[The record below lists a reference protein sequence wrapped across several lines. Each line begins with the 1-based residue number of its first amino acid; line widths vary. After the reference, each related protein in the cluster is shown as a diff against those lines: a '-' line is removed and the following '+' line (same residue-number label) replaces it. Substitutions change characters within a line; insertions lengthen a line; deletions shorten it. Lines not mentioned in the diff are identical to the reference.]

1 MTENIES
8 DRLTQ
13 EDVARLLSDTSP
25 DARTAASNKIARK
38 YGSAALSDSERNIAE
53 DIFRVLVKDV
63 EVKVRQALAAHLKTS
78 ALLPHDVALS
88 LAQDIEAVSLPML
101 KVSEVLTDED
111 LIAIVR
117 GQNAAKQSAIAQRP
131 TVSSQVSDALVDT
144 GNEDAVARLVR
155 NPGANISEAA
165 YGRVVENYRE
175 SSAVTESLVRRSG
188 LPPVISE
195 RLVAK
200 ISEGLHNY
208 LASKQDVAPEVAS
221 DMVLQVRERA
231 LMSLLDSGSSDQ
243 ELDNLVDQLQIKKG
257 LTPSLLLRAL
267 CVGDINFV
275 ERALAKLTN
284 LPLKNVRVLIHDKG
298 GLGLESLYL
307 RAKLPMSLFPAFRAA
322 IALAVEAEY
331 DGGSNDRERYV
342 ERMLERLLTR
352 FPDPST
358 RINPSDLE
366 FLISKLRQLAA

>member
-1 MTENIES
+1 MTESIES
-8 DRLTQ
+8 ERLTQ
-13 EDVARLLSDTSP
+13 EDVARLLTDTSP
-25 DARTAASNKIARK
+25 DARAETSIKIAHK
-38 YGSAALSDSERNIAE
+38 YGSATLSDSERNIAE

-63 EVKVRQALAAHLKTS
+63 EVKVRQALSAHLKTS

-88 LAQDIEAVSLPML
+88 LAQDVEAVSLPML
-101 KVSEVLTDED
+101 KISEVLTDED

-117 GQNAAKQSAIAQRP
+117 GESAAKQSAIAQRP
-131 TVSSQVSDALVDT
+131 NVSSQVSDALVDT
-144 GNEDAVARLVR
+144 GNEEAVARLVR
-155 NPGANISEAA
+155 NPGADISESA
-165 YGRVVENYRE
+165 YDRVVENYQ
-175 SSAVTESLVRRSG
+175 SSNAVTESLVRRPG
-188 LPPVISE
+188 LPPAVSE

-208 LASKQDVAPEVAS
+208 LSSKQDVAPDVAS

-231 LMSLLDSGSSDQ
+231 LMSLLDFGSSDV
-243 ELDNLVDQLQIKKG
+243 ELNNLIDQLHRKNG

-267 CVGDINFV
+267 CVGDTNFV
-275 ERALAKLTN
+275 ERALAKLTK
-284 LPLKNVRVLIHDKG
+284 LPLKNVQVLIHDKG
-298 GLGLESLYL
+298 GLGLESLYM

-322 IALAVEAEY
+322 TALAVETEY

-366 FLISKLRQLAA
+366 FLITKLRQLAA